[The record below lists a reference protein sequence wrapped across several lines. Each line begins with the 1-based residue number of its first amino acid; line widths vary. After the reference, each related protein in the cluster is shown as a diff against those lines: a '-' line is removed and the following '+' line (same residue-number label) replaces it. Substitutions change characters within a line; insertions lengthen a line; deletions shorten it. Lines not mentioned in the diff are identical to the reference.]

1 MAGGSAGVGGLFFPT
16 AVNTI
21 IPDTTGVGGLRY
33 VGTTDPQYKVGTCF
47 YDADTQKGYMYVL
60 NEETSALDAND
71 PHILKRCGHSSNKW
85 SVMAMAD
92 DTLRNF
98 TMLCVPA
105 CNIAASSYG
114 WVQVY
119 GTATIEEATCVTDQ
133 AWTAGCELTVTAGKL
148 ATIARGLFGFQS
160 VAGSGCIA
168 LAAASSLSTVANR
181 EIELIGTLVA
191 TDT

>member
-1 MAGGSAGVGGLFFPT
+1 MAAAGIGTPLIPWACNIPIPTGTGAGGLKYT
-16 AVNTI
+16 
-21 IPDTTGVGGLRY
+21 
-33 VGTTDPQYKVGTCF
+33 GTTDPYYKVGTCF

-60 NEETSALDAND
+60 NEETSALDADD

-92 DTLRNF
+92 DTLENF

-105 CNIAASSYG
+105 CDIAASSYG
-114 WVQVY
+114 WVQIY
-119 GTATIEEATCVTDQ
+119 GTATVEEATCLTDQ
-133 AWTAGCELTVTAGKL
+133 AWTAGCELTITAGKL

-160 VAGSGCIA
+160 VAGSGAVA
-168 LAAASSLSTVANR
+168 LAAASSASTATTR

-191 TDT
+191 SDS